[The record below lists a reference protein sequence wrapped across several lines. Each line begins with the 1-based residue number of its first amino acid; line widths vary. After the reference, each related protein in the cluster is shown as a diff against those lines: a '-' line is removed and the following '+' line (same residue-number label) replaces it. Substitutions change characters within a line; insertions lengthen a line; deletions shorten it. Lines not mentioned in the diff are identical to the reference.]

1 MSGEWI
7 SPPTILRVYFVCIGR
22 ELKICTIS
30 GCYLTLRLPFSL
42 RPHSFVTGGFICCLK
57 RPTWRSGFLGLLYFG
72 KSLCSSGALPTAI
85 WSFNRGRCRAVCR
98 RSHPV
103 RFSRTGTEQWSGII
117 RCCA

>member
-1 MSGEWI
+1 M
-7 SPPTILRVYFVCIGR
+7 L
-22 ELKICTIS
+22 
-30 GCYLTLRLPFSL
+30 YLTLRLPFSL